1 MADFLKCANRSL
13 EWEEISYDTNKDD
26 VGNWSGKKA
35 GEGTF
40 IGSKGGITW
49 NSYKAVTGKMPTAQD
64 IKNLTKNDIFTKF
77 FKAMYWREMQ
87 GDRINDQKVAELIFD
102 WMVQR
107 HGTCILLIAQ
117 DVLKYG
123 KEKAVSIQDRLKFT
137 DEMIDDING
146 SNPESIHTSIWLAR
160 WHHVKFSKVYV
171 STKDTVLTRVESFKD
186 FPQTCTVR
194 GIVTD
199 TPCELV
205 NQYAL
210 KAEGDDS
217 SVGYSGLL
225 LMGVLGLGL
234 ALASTRK
241 KRKRK

>member
-1 MADFLKCANRSL
+1 M
-13 EWEEISYDTNKDD
+13 DD
-26 VGNWSGKKA
+26 SGNWSSGKKDV
-35 GEGTF
+35 GTF

-64 IKNLTKNDIFTKF
+64 IKNLTKQEIFTKF
-77 FKAMYWREMQ
+77 YKGMYWREMQ

-107 HGTCILLIAQ
+107 HGTCILLIAL

-146 SNPESIHTSIWLAR
+146 SNPESIYASIWLAR
-160 WHHVKFSKVYV
+160 WHHVKFSKVYIK
-171 STKDTVLTRVESFKD
+171 SQKRTLERVDSFKV

-210 KAEGDDS
+210 KAEGGDS
-217 SVGYSGLL
+217 SVGSGLL
-225 LMGVLGLGL
+225 LIGVLGLGL
-234 ALASTRK
+234 ALTSTRK
-241 KRKRK
+241 KRK